1 MTREEF
7 FSQVEALKKVNKE
20 ELLNF
25 VAQYIARNSPN
36 RRKLSIQVYGGQHLA
51 EFKAAKFEAP
61 QVKPNATSD
70 GLLISPKLDATE
82 GEDGAVLDSKSVPRT
97 GANRIDNIY
106 TFKRSQE
113 LHESLRGGKH
123 KAYA

>member
-1 MTREEF
+1 M
-7 FSQVEALKKVNKE
+7 SKD

-36 RRKLSIQVYGGQHLA
+36 RRKLSIQVYGGLHLE
-51 EFKAAKFEAP
+51 EFKIAKGEAP
-61 QVKPNATSD
+61 QEKPN
-70 GLLISPKLDATE
+70 PKSVPAAE
-82 GEDGAVLDSKSVPRT
+82 SVAEDAVLEVKSVPR
-97 GANRIDNIY
+97 AAADRIDNIY

-123 KAYA
+123 TAYAREP

>member
-1 MTREEF
+1 MMGVF
-7 FSQVEALKKVNKE
+7 HSQVTALKKVNKE

-25 VAQYIARNSPN
+25 VAHHIARTSPN

-51 EFKAAKFEAP
+51 EFKAANGEAP
-61 QVKPNATSD
+61 QEKPNATSD
-70 GLLISPKLDATE
+70 SPAQDAAE
-82 GEDGAVLDSKSVPRT
+82 GEGAAVPEGKSAPK
-97 GANRIDNIY
+97 AAADRIDNIY

-123 KAYA
+123 DAYA